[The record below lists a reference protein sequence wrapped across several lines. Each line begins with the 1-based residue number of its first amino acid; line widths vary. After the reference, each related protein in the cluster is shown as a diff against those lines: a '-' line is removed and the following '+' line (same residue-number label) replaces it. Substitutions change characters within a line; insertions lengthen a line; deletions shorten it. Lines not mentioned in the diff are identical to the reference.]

1 MGVAPAVGM
10 ERKKNQEKQKSDVEV
25 TSWIIKV
32 GVGLIRAWFGLVGK
46 EGRKLRQ
53 KQFEKLRPQSAAVH
67 SVFLSQLHSCR
78 IDNTA
83 SIYPWPLLYFTIQ
96 CMFIWHICYKSIYS
110 AYESAIHFRISSSLF
125 LVERKKKLKYF
136 FAGWE

>member
-1 MGVAPAVGM
+1 M
-10 ERKKNQEKQKSDVEV
+10 

-67 SVFLSQLHSCR
+67 SVFLSNS
-78 IDNTA
+78 TA
-83 SIYPWPLLYFTIQ
+83 AGLTILQVFT
-96 CMFIWHICYKSIYS
+96 HDLSS
-110 AYESAIHFRISSSLF
+110 TSESNACLF
-125 LVERKKKLKYF
+125 DTYVAKEYT
-136 FAGWE
+136 